1 MKNLEELKQIRDR
14 VRKSL
19 QRRSGEQGIKVFVC
33 MGTCGIAVGAKQ
45 TMNTLVDLV
54 GKNNKT
60 DIIITTTGC
69 AGFCEQEPM
78 VQVYTEDQDLV
89 LYGKVDSKAAK
100 EIFEKHILNNQIV
113 EKYLFKEQT
122 MPIKLA

>member
-1 MKNLEELKQIRDR
+1 MKNLDELKQIRDR
-14 VRKSL
+14 ARKSL
-19 QRRSGEQGIKVFVC
+19 QRYSGEHGIKVFVC

-78 VQVYTEDQDLV
+78 VQIYIDDQDLV
-89 LYGKVDSKAAK
+89 VYGKVYSKAVK
-100 EIFEKHILNNQIV
+100 EIFEKHILNNQVV
-113 EKYLFKEQT
+113 EKYLFKE
-122 MPIKLA
+122 

>member
-19 QRRSGEQGIKVFVC
+19 QWRSGEHGIKVFVC
-33 MGTCGIAVGAKQ
+33 MGTCSIDVGAKQ
-45 TMNTLVDLV
+45 TMNTLVDLL
-54 GKNNKT
+54 GKNDKT

-78 VQVYTEDQDLV
+78 VQVYIEDQDLV

-100 EIFEKHILNNQIV
+100 EIFEKHILNSQIV
-113 EKYLFKEQT
+113 EKYLFKE
-122 MPIKLA
+122 

>member
-14 VRKSL
+14 ARKNL
-19 QRRSGEQGIKVFVC
+19 QRCSGEHGVKVFVC

-69 AGFCEQEPM
+69 AGFCEQEPI
-78 VQVYTEDQDLV
+78 VQVYREDQDLV
-89 LYGKVDSKAAK
+89 LYGKVDSKVAK
-100 EIFEKHILNNQIV
+100 EIFKKHILNNQIV
-113 EKYLFKEQT
+113 EKYLFKE
-122 MPIKLA
+122 